1 MWITK
6 FAKWCPFCM
15 YANSRLV
22 QFPGFHYQF
31 RVKFDFS
38 NEHYALSNITTKEP
52 LFYNPLTKTYI
63 VGIKADPI
71 LADMQ
76 IAFLM
81 RYDREMTLYK
91 TNRLPVPELTGIYD
105 RIISSNVESAYR
117 VIYLKAYEVQ
127 YKSPVGTEATIKALE
142 RIGTLLER

>member
-6 FAKWCPFCM
+6 FAKYCPFCM
-15 YANSRLV
+15 YANSRLI
-22 QFPGFHYQF
+22 QFPGFQYQF

-38 NEHYALSNITTKEP
+38 SEHYTLSEISSKEP
-52 LFYNPLTKTYI
+52 LFYNPMTKTYM
-63 VGIKADPI
+63 VGIRTDPI
-71 LADMQ
+71 LADIQ

-91 TNRLPVPELTGIYD
+91 TNRFPVPELTGIYD
-105 RIISSNVESAYR
+105 RIISSNTESAFR
-117 VIYLKAYEVQ
+117 VIYNRAYEVQ
-127 YKSPVGTEATIKALE
+127 YKSPVGTDTTIKALE

>member
-1 MWITK
+1 
-6 FAKWCPFCM
+6 M

-31 RVKFDFS
+31 RVKFEFS
-38 NEHYALSNITTKEP
+38 SEHYALSNITTKEP

-63 VGIKADPI
+63 VGIKLDPI

-105 RIISSNVESAYR
+105 RIISSNVESAYK
-117 VIYLKAYEVQ
+117 VIYLRAYEVQ
-127 YKSPVGTEATIKALE
+127 YKSPVGTEATIRALE